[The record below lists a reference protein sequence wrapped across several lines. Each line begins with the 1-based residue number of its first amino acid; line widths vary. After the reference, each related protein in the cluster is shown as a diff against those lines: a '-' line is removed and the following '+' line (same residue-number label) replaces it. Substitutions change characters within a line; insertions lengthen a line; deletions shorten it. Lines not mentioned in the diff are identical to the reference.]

1 MQAPGIF
8 KFREPFAEF
17 LECIIIHPWYGGF
30 HSIIL
35 FHLLQWRADHM
46 TSMKKVLSKVRSQ
59 VRRAISVQST
69 DSDQQHSAEDAKDDE
84 NIVQLGSDFVEDI
97 NNK

>member
-1 MQAPGIF
+1 
-8 KFREPFAEF
+8 
-17 LECIIIHPWYGGF
+17 
-30 HSIIL
+30 
-35 FHLLQWRADHM
+35 M
-46 TSMKKVLSKVRSQ
+46 TRMKKVLSKVRSQ